1 MYDLKY
7 TKIRKNQIFDA
18 HDNSNFSKILHNML
32 SGEKLKYGK

>member
-18 HDNSNFSKILHNML
+18 HDNSNLSKILRNI
-32 SGEKLKYGK
+32 SF